1 MVHEGEVSKSSTRRR
16 PSRRY
21 SRAAEHDASLFMELL
36 LWSVLG
42 AAIGHM
48 AARRR
53 GFSLAKGVTVGF
65 LLGGLAMLLF
75 FVPGT
80 VVPDAQL
87 RECPYC
93 DDRIEAD
100 VRICTSCGA
109 LLVGASESRGP
120 GSEEEYRQI

>member
-16 PSRRY
+16 PSETVLPSRR
-21 SRAAEHDASLFMELL
+21 ADASLFMELL

-42 AAIGHM
+42 AAIGHV
-48 AARRR
+48 AARSR
-53 GFSLAKGVTVGF
+53 GFSLAKGVVVGF
-65 LLGGLAMLLF
+65 LLGGLAVVLF

-80 VVPDAQL
+80 VVPDVQR

-93 DDRIEAD
+93 ADRVKAD

-109 LLVGASESRGP
+109 LLVGALESRGP
-120 GSEEEYRQI
+120 GPRA